1 MPISNRAKT
10 VKSLSKG
17 RARQVADAQLM
28 YRKKMRNEGYQR
40 LQEWVPE
47 DTMTHLK
54 EICEIL
60 GASRRDVL
68 ERLVSE
74 ARGGRIELVR
84 EVT

>member
-1 MPISNRAKT
+1 MPISNKAKAAQAP
-10 VKSLSKG
+10 LKG
-17 RARQVADAQLM
+17 RARQVADAQIV
-28 YRKKMRNEGYQR
+28 YRRKMRDEGYHR

-54 EICEIL
+54 EICERL

-74 ARGGRIELVR
+74 AREGRIELVR
-84 EVT
+84 KAT